1 MAVANSRLAALPD
14 VAALLEVLEGD
25 DRPTFILEQTVA
37 RTPGI
42 VFRNASLESLIH
54 RTSHVS
60 DFENWAAIAWGSSL
74 TGSRLYGGKEWSSRS
89 FRDAWTLVSCSPI
102 PAAQPSINLDT
113 PFKPTKQVIPHTST
127 QTAFGIGQ
135 IPTPLTPTT
144 PLSPLSIPH
153 PQRSLADWTL
163 ADATSPWFHF
173 IKQFPWSNTSFGDIQ
188 TWSLELRRSTA
199 KIMRSPDP
207 RVLVYGNERA
217 IIYNEAFAALIG
229 QHHPSCLGI
238 PLADA
243 KAGKIFE
250 VLQYM
255 SLTAYDNGKGAR
267 LAHQEL
273 LLERN
278 GSVEQTFWNIFLS
291 PLPGADGYCDSVV
304 GEFNDV
310 TDLVVQDQC
319 RLQGLDI
326 FDSISKV
333 ENLSEL
339 WSRFMTTLEHNV
351 PDVSYAMIYTALD
364 HSSSARSTDLPT
376 PDITPHYVSLQ
387 SATSYFVKQYQ
398 LIHSLGVLENVP
410 GHVIDLAMAGSSDTR
425 GLADVFR
432 EALERK
438 ESMTLSDNEL
448 PHELSF
454 QRSSSESVCPACILP
469 ISDLNGKPLAF
480 IVLGLDPR
488 RPLNGPMSRFIHYI
502 HESISKQAVLVSL
515 PTEQQDF
522 QRRYEE
528 STMALSHQLR
538 LSILKS
544 KKKEEKFHR
553 IAKSAPL
560 GMYLYSPKERTI
572 KVNDA
577 YLRITKTTK
586 EDLHTNCAL
595 TLPWLQTVSEEYMDV
610 AIKEWQHLMTEK
622 TPSAIEYKIRS
633 PPDDTDSRWVSATSF
648 PELDE
653 NGEVYMIHGWIVDI
667 SDRLAKE
674 ALLAQRLEN
683 ALETKTATEHFLDSM
698 LTRQRQL
705 YWESC

>member
-14 VAALLEVLEGD
+14 VATLLEVLGGD

-37 RTPGI
+37 RAPEV
-42 VFRNASLESLIH
+42 VFRNASLNDFIH
-54 RTSHVS
+54 RTTHISA
-60 DFENWAAIAWGSSL
+60 FGKWAAIAWESSL
-74 TGSRLYGGKEWSSRS
+74 TGSRIYGGMEWSSRS
-89 FRDAWTLVSCSPI
+89 FRDAWTIVYCPPSPSTQPLV
-102 PAAQPSINLDT
+102 NLDT
-113 PFKPTKQVIPHTST
+113 PIKPTNQDIPST
-127 QTAFGIGQ
+127 FNQTMFGLGQ
-135 IPTPLTPTT
+135 LPTPMTPTT
-144 PLSPLSIPH
+144 PLSPPSIPH
-153 PQRSLADWTL
+153 PQRQLADWTL

-173 IKQFPWSNTSFGDIQ
+173 IKHFPWSNTPFGDIKA
-188 TWSLELRRSTA
+188 WSLELRRSTA

-229 QHHPSCLGI
+229 QHHPNCLGV

-267 LAHQEL
+267 LAHHEL
-273 LLERN
+273 LLERS
-278 GSVEQTFWNIFLS
+278 GSLEQTFWNIFIS

-310 TDLVVQDQC
+310 TDLVVQDQY

-333 ENLSEL
+333 ENLSGL
-339 WSRFMTTLEHNV
+339 WSRFMSALEHNV
-351 PDVSYAMIYTALD
+351 SDVSYAMIYTALD
-364 HSSSARSTDLPT
+364 YSSSVRSTDPPT
-376 PDITPHYVSLQ
+376 PDITPHHASLQ

-398 LIHSLGVLENVP
+398 LAHSLGISENVP
-410 GHVIDLAMAGSSDTR
+410 GHIIDLAITGSSDTR
-425 GLADVFR
+425 NLADAFR

-438 ESMTLSDNEL
+438 EIMILADNEL

-454 QRSSSESVCPACILP
+454 QISDAGSACPACILP
-469 ISDLNGKPLAF
+469 ISDLNGKPLALV
-480 IVLGLDPR
+480 VLGIDPR
-488 RPLNGPMSRFIHYI
+488 RPLSDPMSRFIHYM

-515 PTEQQDF
+515 PKEQQDF

-538 LSILKS
+538 ASILKS
-544 KKKEEKFHR
+544 KRKEEKFHR

-560 GMYLYSPKERTI
+560 GMYLYSPRERTI

-577 YLRITKTTK
+577 YLRITKTTE
-586 EDLHTNCAL
+586 EDLHTESAL
-595 TLPWLQTVSEEYMDV
+595 KLPWLQTVSEEYMDV

-633 PPDDTDSRWVSATSF
+633 APDDTDPRWVSATSF

-653 NGEVYMIHGWIVDI
+653 HGEVYMIHGWLVDI

-674 ALLAQRLEN
+674 ALLAQRLES
-683 ALETKTATEHFLDSM
+683 ALETKTATEHFLDS
-698 LTRQRQL
+698 T
-705 YWESC
+705 

>member
-14 VAALLEVLEGD
+14 VAALLEILGD

-37 RTPGI
+37 RTPEI
-42 VFRNASLESLIH
+42 VFRNASLSNLIH
-54 RTSHVS
+54 HTTDVS
-60 DFENWAAIAWGSSL
+60 TFEHWAAIVWENSL
-74 TGSRLYGGKEWSSRS
+74 IGSRLYCGREWSSRS
-89 FRDAWTLVSCSPI
+89 FRDAWTIVSCPSSP
-102 PAAQPSINLDT
+102 ATQPSTNSDT
-113 PFKPTKQVIPHTST
+113 SIKPTNQNFPSTST
-127 QTAFGIGQ
+127 QTTLGSGQ
-135 IPTPLTPTT
+135 LPTPMTPTT

-153 PQRSLADWTL
+153 PQRRLADWTT

-173 IKQFPWSNTSFGDIQ
+173 VKQFSWSNTPFGDIRA
-188 TWSLELRRSTA
+188 WSLELRRSTA

-207 RVLVYGNERA
+207 RILVYGDERA
-217 IIYNEAFAALIG
+217 VIYNEAFAALIG
-229 QHHPSCLGI
+229 QHHPSCLGV
-238 PLADA
+238 PLVNA

-310 TDLVVQDQC
+310 TDSIVQNQC

-326 FDSISKV
+326 FDSISKA
-333 ENLSEL
+333 ENTTEL
-339 WSRFMTTLEHNV
+339 WSKFMSALDHNV

-364 HSSSARSTDLPT
+364 HSSSIHSTDLPT
-376 PDITPHYVSLQ
+376 PDITPHHVSLQ

-398 LIHSLGVLENVP
+398 LALSLGISENTP
-410 GHVIDLAMAGSSDTR
+410 GHIIDLAMAGSSDTR

-432 EALERK
+432 EALESK
-438 ESMTLSDNEL
+438 EVMMLSDNEL
-448 PHELSF
+448 PHELSY
-454 QRSSSESVCPACILP
+454 QRSDFGSACPACVLP
-469 ISDLNGKPLAF
+469 ISDLNGKPLALV
-480 IVLGLDPR
+480 VLGLDPR
-488 RPLNGPMSRFIHYI
+488 RPLNDPMSRFIHYI
-502 HESISKQAVLVSL
+502 HESVSKQAILVSL
-515 PTEQQDF
+515 PKEQQDF
-522 QRRYEE
+522 QKKFEE

-577 YLRITKTTK
+577 YLRITKTTN
-586 EDLHTNCAL
+586 EDLHTDSAL
-595 TLPWLQTVSEEYMDV
+595 KLPWLQTVSEEFMDV

-622 TPSAIEYKIRS
+622 TPSAIEYKVRS
-633 PPDDTDSRWVSATSF
+633 PSDDTDPRWVSATSF

-653 NGEVYMIHGWIVDI
+653 HGEVYMIHGWMVDI

-683 ALETKTATEHFLDSM
+683 ALETKTATEHFLDS
-698 LTRQRQL
+698 T
-705 YWESC
+705 